1 MAVGPGWDKDRTL
14 AAETALAVESELHQ
28 EHATT
33 RLGSSA
39 RPSWLT
45 PVAAV
50 GSSIVFLLATAAVLN
65 GVLSSQP
72 LPPDLRHTAVV
83 AHLATVLSALP
94 LGISQLL
101 LPKGTI
107 RHRTIGYLW
116 CALMT
121 LTALVSF
128 AIYGINPGGFSPI
141 HLFSVLTLVL
151 VPLIIFEARTGR
163 VSRHQRAVL
172 GLMIGG
178 LVIAG
183 LFTFLPGRVLGVL
196 ILRFF

>member
-1 MAVGPGWDKDRTL
+1 MTN
-14 AAETALAVESELHQ
+14 ALSHLP
-28 EHATT
+28 T
-33 RLGSSA
+33 

-45 PVAAV
+45 PIAVV
-50 GSSIVFLLATAAVLN
+50 GSAIVFLLATAALLN
-65 GVLSSQP
+65 GALSSQS
-72 LPPDLRHTAVV
+72 PPPELRNTTVV
-83 AHLATVLSALP
+83 AHLATVLLALP
-94 LGISQLL
+94 LGVSQLV

-116 CALMT
+116 CGLMT

-128 AIYGINPGGFSPI
+128 AIHGVNPRGLSPI

-151 VPLIIFEARTGR
+151 VPVIIFLARTGQ
-163 VSRHQRAVL
+163 VSRHQRAAL

-196 ILRFF
+196 VLRLF